1 MNDRTLR
8 LGIGH
13 ADRREA
19 TARRIHEIENLLAR
33 LDAALAAATG
43 AARSDGEGEVL
54 RAACRVL
61 AGLVGRTAGADVLVS
76 AGPDHGRA
84 VRLRNR
90 GGELTAELVNG
101 SDDAHPGGVSTEVI
115 GTQRTTAAAL
125 ASLLWS
131 GGIGDGTVPPPDGSQ
146 EGQQTWV

>member
-1 MNDRTLR
+1 MVR
-8 LGIGH
+8 LGIGQ

-19 TARRIHEIENLLAR
+19 TARRIQEIENLLAR
-33 LDAALAAATG
+33 LDAVLAAATG
-43 AARSDGEGEVL
+43 PGPPDDEADVL
-54 RAACRVL
+54 RGACRVL

-90 GGELTAELVNG
+90 DGELTAELVSG
-101 SDDAHPGGVSTEVI
+101 SDDAHPSGVTTEVI
-115 GTQRTTAAAL
+115 GTRRTTATAI

-146 EGQQTWV
+146 EGQ